1 MVSCLHKDIGIS
13 RTLTARV
20 IAVCILTG
28 LNEMDLLTTAEERMS
43 LEENDFQYL
52 SSKPC
57 FSHSL
62 LSSLENRKTSWHVQ
76 IPLFH
81 VTLSQLGGA
90 HNLTLFRIS
99 FAIGSLCKDMK
110 TPIQQKLP

>member
-52 SSKPC
+52 QYLP
-57 FSHSL
+57 
-62 LSSLENRKTSWHVQ
+62 VIQ
-76 IPLFH
+76 ALFQ
-81 VTLSQLGGA
+81 SQ
-90 HNLTLFRIS
+90 S
-99 FAIGSLCKDMK
+99 AILIGE
-110 TPIQQKLP
+110 